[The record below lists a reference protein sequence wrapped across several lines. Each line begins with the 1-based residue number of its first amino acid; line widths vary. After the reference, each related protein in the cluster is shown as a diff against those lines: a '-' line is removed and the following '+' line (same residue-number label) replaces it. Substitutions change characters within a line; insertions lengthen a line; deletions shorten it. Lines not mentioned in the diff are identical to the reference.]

1 MNTTNN
7 NDDLLND
14 DPEQSSRRNITKS
27 DDDIIDYE
35 SEDPDDILNDD
46 VDDFI
51 DDDMDYS
58 NSNSPYDENDAD
70 AVFDRQEKDKK
81 RSNIIRRIIL
91 LISVA
96 VFIFAAYNLINIFLA
111 YHKADVIYNDI
122 EQSVLDEDSHTNVT
136 IGDKEEE
143 VEVPFKYNHQALL
156 NINSDGLGY
165 IYIPSIGC
173 RLPMVQ
179 GNDNDYYLTHTF
191 DKQSSANGCLFED
204 SRFCGECRSSY
215 R

>member
-14 DPEQSSRRNITKS
+14 DPEQSSHRNITKS
-27 DDDIIDYE
+27 DDDMIDYE

-58 NSNSPYDENDAD
+58 DSNSPYDENDAD
-70 AVFDRQEKDKK
+70 AVFDRHEKDKK
-81 RSNIIRRIIL
+81 HSNIIRRIIL

-156 NINSDGLGY
+156 NINSDEL
-165 IYIPSIGC
+165 
-173 RLPMVQ
+173 
-179 GNDNDYYLTHTF
+179 
-191 DKQSSANGCLFED
+191 
-204 SRFCGECRSSY
+204 
-215 R
+215 

>member
-27 DDDIIDYE
+27 DDMPDYE
-35 SEDPDDILNDD
+35 LEDPDDILNDD

-51 DDDMDYS
+51 DEDMDYS
-58 NSNSPYDENDAD
+58 DSNSPYDENDAD

-122 EQSVLDEDSHTNVT
+122 EQNVLDEDSHTNVI
-136 IGDKEEE
+136 IGDEEEE

-165 IYIPSIGC
+165 IFHLLDAGFQWFRVMIMIITLHIHLTSNPVLMAVCLKIPALIADF
-173 RLPMVQ
+173 LQTM
-179 GNDNDYYLTHTF
+179 
-191 DKQSSANGCLFED
+191 
-204 SRFCGECRSSY
+204 
-215 R
+215 